1 MIEALTEI
9 VCFVTV
15 SVSFIYGT
23 LLGLF
28 SGEKFYY
35 KRKYRVDSQLLRTS
49 YPLCLA
55 MFCFGFVIIYSHF
68 FKDKETIFITA
79 LASALVLAQIVVF
92 YSVTRSNNRKRQGH
106 L

>member
-1 MIEALTEI
+1 MIEVLGEI

-15 SVSFIYGT
+15 SVSFVYGT

-35 KRKYRVDSQLLRTS
+35 KRKHKIDSQILRGS

-55 MFCFGFVIIYSHF
+55 IFCFGFVIIYSHF
-68 FKDKETIFITA
+68 FKDNVTILIAA

-92 YSVTRSNNRKRQGH
+92 YSVTRSNNREM
-106 L
+106 